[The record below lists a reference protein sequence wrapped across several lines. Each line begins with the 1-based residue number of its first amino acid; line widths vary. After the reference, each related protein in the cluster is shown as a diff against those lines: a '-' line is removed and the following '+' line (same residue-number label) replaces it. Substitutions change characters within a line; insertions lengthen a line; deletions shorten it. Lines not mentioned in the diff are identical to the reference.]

1 MFYVDLYTVLKK
13 LCMNIYIRNKTCLR
27 TDMTNSLSLGHMR
40 NGASGLSNNFK
51 LGGGMKSPTKIVT
64 FTKRKASS
72 LWQQKGKGSR
82 PLK

>member
-1 MFYVDLYTVLKK
+1 
-13 LCMNIYIRNKTCLR
+13 
-27 TDMTNSLSLGHMR
+27 MTNNLSLGHMR
-40 NGASGLSNNFK
+40 NGASGLNHNFK